1 MSEALPPFLF
11 VGLGGNLGYWQF
23 GALLLGPSRARVP
36 PQPLCPTQSLSWQD
50 LGGFEP
56 PTAIYQA
63 GPRFR
68 RIVCGSGPETS
79 TPEAGKYL
87 KTRLF
92 NRIVS
97 YPRSAW
103 PKSASNGRSGPK
115 RAEWNSSTLR
125 QPQKSKFKKTRY
137 GEENRPGEG
146 LEQREAKMREGRDG
160 PGTQH
165 LEGGLRAPTRRIL
178 HLGAGAR
185 EGFGNQKSWT
195 NSWRPKALKPGHCG
209 KTRGD

>member
-1 MSEALPPFLF
+1 MSEALPPFPF

-23 GALLLGPSRARVP
+23 GALLLGTSRGRVP

-50 LGGFEP
+50 LGGIEP

-92 NRIVS
+92 
-97 YPRSAW
+97 
-103 PKSASNGRSGPK
+103 
-115 RAEWNSSTLR
+115 
-125 QPQKSKFKKTRY
+125 KKMFLIPAR
-137 GEENRPGEG
+137 
-146 LEQREAKMREGRDG
+146 
-160 PGTQH
+160 
-165 LEGGLRAPTRRIL
+165 
-178 HLGAGAR
+178 LG
-185 EGFGNQKSWT
+185 
-195 NSWRPKALKPGHCG
+195 PKALLTDVLVQKGRSRTVLPYANPKKANSKKQGMEKKIG
-209 KTRGD
+209 QEKAWNRERPK